1 MPTSTRSR
9 STAGDGRTR
18 PVLSV
23 TVPAHLKAA
32 LQREVTDRGL
42 PNVSAGVT
50 QLLDEALGDSARG
63 RREDVLLAQVRTLG
77 LRLAKLETD
86 LRARDTL
93 IVELLTTHLRVFLSH
108 TAPPDANER
117 DELKRSALDRFSR
130 LMDGVEQRLAAGEA
144 VLDEVPELVADRP
157 PAPIDEA

>member
-1 MPTSTRSR
+1 
-9 STAGDGRTR
+9 
-18 PVLSV
+18 V

-32 LQREVTDRGL
+32 LQREVKDRGL

-77 LRLAKLETD
+77 LRFAKLETD

>member
-1 MPTSTRSR
+1 
-9 STAGDGRTR
+9 
-18 PVLSV
+18 
-23 TVPAHLKAA
+23 VPADLKAA
-32 LQREVTDRGL
+32 LQREVRDRGL

-93 IVELLTTHLRVFLSH
+93 IVELLTTHLRVFLSY
-108 TAPPDANER
+108 TPPPDADER
-117 DELKRSALDRFSR
+117 DELKRSALERFSR

-144 VLDEVPELVADRP
+144 VLDEVPELVAEGPTRSP
-157 PAPIDEA
+157 S